1 MDCRATRETKKR
13 IFDYDT
19 ARPYFQQVIAEAVHY
34 YKQHKDEPLT
44 LPHWLEETAKLMQEG
59 HMEEDVWVSIIQDFL
74 DNEPVN
80 RINAAFLYDKAFD
93 RNPVDMRKGETSRI
107 LTIMRNDIKGW
118 HEVGKAR
125 MNGYGNSGICFER
138 DLEGDKATSDSLEG
152 DTKIGF
158 TAVPDDEIIP
168 F

>member
-1 MDCRATRETKKR
+1 
-13 IFDYDT
+13 
-19 ARPYFQQVIAEAVHY
+19 
-34 YKQHKDEPLT
+34 
-44 LPHWLEETAKLMQEG
+44 
-59 HMEEDVWVSIIQDFL
+59 MEEDVWVSIIQDFL

-80 RINAAFLYDKAFD
+80 RINAAYLYDKAFD

-125 MNGYGNSGICFER
+125 MSGYGNSGICFER
-138 DLEGDKATSDSLEG
+138 DLEGDKTTNGALEG

-158 TAVPDDEIIP
+158 TAIPDDEIIP